1 MKRAIPVIVGLAI
14 CALIGVSAAS
24 SVSTPPGSIKDVM
37 ALHKGKDSL
46 LNKVTSGMGTEE
58 DHKKLLEAYEA
69 MAKLKPPQGDEASWK
84 MKNDALIAAAKE
96 LVEKK
101 AGAVDKLKAAS
112 NCKGCHSAHKGK

>member
-1 MKRAIPVIVGLAI
+1 MKKAIPVVVGLAI

-24 SVSTPPGSIKDVM
+24 SVSAPPGTIKDVM
-37 ALHKGKDSL
+37 ALHKGNDSL
-46 LNKVTSGMGTEE
+46 LKKITDGKGTDE

-69 MAKLKPPQGDEASWK
+69 MATMKPPKGDEASWK
-84 MKNDALIAAAKE
+84 MKNEALIAAAKE